1 MKIRQVRS
9 ELRMSQ
15 AEFARLLGVHQTAV
29 SQWETGRSRPDL
41 DTLRRIARC
50 SGRSL
55 DELLAPQGAA
65 ARPDTLEIRMTDGG
79 MRGARIEEGDTVCL
93 RTGVDAVTDGQI
105 AAVETDAGVFV
116 RYLYHMGDRILL
128 VPASGGYPPLSVP
141 ATVSVLGRA
150 YAFRSNL

>member
-29 SQWETGRSRPDL
+29 SQWETGRTSPDL
-41 DTLRRIARC
+41 DALQRIAHY
-50 SGRSL
+50 SGRSV
-55 DELLAPQGAA
+55 DELLAPVN
-65 ARPDTLEIRMTDGG
+65 PDTLEIRMTDGG

-93 RTGVDAVTDGQI
+93 RTGVDAVSDGQI

-116 RYLYHMGDRILL
+116 RYQI
-128 VPASGGYPPLSVP
+128 
-141 ATVSVLGRA
+141 GRA
-150 YAFRSNL
+150 HV

>member
-29 SQWETGRSRPDL
+29 SQWETGRTSPDL
-41 DTLRRIARC
+41 DALRRIAHY
-50 SGRSL
+50 SGRSV
-55 DELLAPQGAA
+55 DELLAPVN
-65 ARPDTLEIRMTDGG
+65 PDTLEIRMTDGG

-93 RTGVDAVTDGQI
+93 RTGVDAVSDGQI
-105 AAVETDAGVFV
+105 AAVETDAGVFG

-141 ATVSVLGRA
+141 ATTPVLGRA
-150 YAFRSNL
+150 YAFRSYL

>member
-15 AEFARLLGVHQTAV
+15 AELARLLGVHQTAV
-29 SQWETGRSRPDL
+29 SQWETGRTSPDPAI
-41 DTLRRIARC
+41 LRRLARL
-50 SGRSL
+50 SGRSV
-55 DELLAPQGAA
+55 DDLLAPQRA
-65 ARPDTLEIRMTDGG
+65 ARLETLEIRMTDGG
-79 MRGARIEEGDTVCL
+79 MRGARIEEGDTICL
-93 RTGVDAVTDGQI
+93 RTGIDAVTDGQI

-141 ATVSVLGRA
+141 ATVPVLGRA
-150 YAFRSNL
+150 YAFRSNLL

>member
-29 SQWETGRSRPDL
+29 SQWETGRTSPDL
-41 DTLRRIARC
+41 DALQRIAHY
-50 SGRSL
+50 SGRSV
-55 DELLAPQGAA
+55 DELLAPVN
-65 ARPDTLEIRMTDGG
+65 PDTLEIRMTDGG

-93 RTGVDAVTDGQI
+93 RTGVDAVSDGQI
-105 AAVETDAGVFV
+105 AAVETDAGALV

-141 ATVSVLGRA
+141 ATTPVLGRA
-150 YAFRSNL
+150 YAFRSYL

>member
-29 SQWETGRSRPDL
+29 SQWETGRTSPDL
-41 DTLRRIARC
+41 DALQRIAHY
-50 SGRSL
+50 SGHSV
-55 DELLAPQGAA
+55 DELLAPVS
-65 ARPDTLEIRMTDGG
+65 PDTLEIRMTDGG

-93 RTGVDAVTDGQI
+93 RTGVDAVSDGQI

-116 RYLYHMGDRILL
+116 RYLYHMGDRFLL

-141 ATVSVLGRA
+141 ATTPVLGRA
-150 YAFRSNL
+150 YAFRSYL

>member
-15 AEFARLLGVHQTAV
+15 AELARLLGVHQTAV
-29 SQWETGRSRPDL
+29 SQWETGRTNPDA
-41 DTLRRIARC
+41 DTLRRIARLSGC
-50 SGRSL
+50 SI
-55 DELLAPQGAA
+55 DELLAPQSAVI
-65 ARPDTLEIRMTDGG
+65 RPETLEIRMTDGG

-93 RTGVDAVTDGQI
+93 RTGIDAVTDGQI
-105 AAVETDAGVFV
+105 AAVETEAGVFV

-141 ATVSVLGRA
+141 DTVPVLGRA